1 MGGSAKR
8 MGMFAEVIAK
18 AIGHPKKE
26 KVELD
31 ISKSDRFSFYK
42 IGPVLSVN
50 VRRDFGLSFYISFN

>member
-26 KVELD
+26 MVELD

-50 VRRDFGLSFYISFN
+50 VRF